1 MAHYTR
7 RDCQSQAV
15 FGKIGA
21 CLSIYVESTIVT
33 RSMTAFAR
41 HEAQTDLGTLS
52 WEIRSVNHRYLE
64 VSFRLDESFRSLE
77 MAMRKLI
84 SDTLS
89 RGKVE
94 VTLRYKA
101 PNQQQDALEI
111 NQALA
116 ETLVSRYHQLAG
128 LSDTAAPLDMMKVLQ
143 WPGVIQTE
151 SLDQE
156 ALSALVMKSL
166 EQALADLVAS
176 REREGAALQVMIEQR
191 CDQISDIAAQVRE
204 LMPEILQNQR
214 NKLQEKV
221 QELAVNLEPERLEQ
235 EMVLLAQKSDV
246 AEELD
251 RLQSHV
257 KEVEHVLKRNEPI
270 GRRLDFLMQE
280 LNREANTLGSKSI
293 DTGTTRFSVD
303 LKVLIEQMREQIQN
317 IE

>member
-1 MAHYTR
+1 M
-7 RDCQSQAV
+7 
-15 FGKIGA
+15 
-21 CLSIYVESTIVT
+21 T

-41 HEAQTDLGTLS
+41 HEEQTSLGSLS

-64 VSFRLDESFRSLE
+64 TSFRLDENFRPLE

-84 SDTLS
+84 GDTLS

-94 VTLRYKA
+94 VTLRYRA
-101 PNQQQDALEI
+101 PEQQQENIDI
-111 NQALA
+111 NDTLAQA
-116 ETLVSRYHQLAG
+116 VISRYQQLA
-128 LSDTAAPLDMMKVLQ
+128 SMADAPAALDMMKVLQ

-156 ALSALVMKSL
+156 ALSEWVMQSL
-166 EQALADLVAS
+166 KQALADLLAT
-176 REREGAALQVMIEQR
+176 REREGAALQQMIEQR
-191 CDQISDIAAQVRE
+191 CTQIDEIADQVRQR
-204 LMPEILQNQR
+204 MPEILQAYR
-214 NKLQEKV
+214 DKLQERVKD
-221 QELAVNLEPERLEQ
+221 LAVNLEPERLEQ

-251 RLQSHV
+251 RLQNHVNEVSHV
-257 KEVEHVLKRNEPI
+257 LQRDEPI

-293 DTGTTRFSVD
+293 DTSTTRFSVD